1 MSPFQPDLGLL
12 DDFPP
17 QSNALAKRSE
27 EVAAPLKDRTLPMS
41 HFRIRQPAARLAILT
56 SMVALTMLGCSKPE
70 EVQKQTA
77 DSVNLLIQTRSDQLR
92 QATDFIFSDER
103 FDTDAFN
110 NDVSRS
116 LNQWINSKPQ
126 TVAWELDP
134 LVNTWSGEVRLA
146 ADLEAIEKL
155 EFLPKDAQYLQLA
168 AWTNSMVQW
177 VGEQPQ
183 RIAEF
188 RYLLY
193 PNIQRLTSEELEL
206 LRETDKP
213 VSALLRKTNPEL
225 TKDEADKLC
234 LVWQLF
240 DWTVRNIQLEELAS
254 PPTPDE
260 IQLFALNRSDL
271 NLPAAMGVPGPG
283 YTRLPDQTMKVG
295 RGDAWERGRVF
306 LSMMRSMNVDA
317 AWVGRTEDSSED
329 ATVVPQMIVVLIG
342 NQGFLFDPAFG
353 LPIPNANVDGI
364 ATVKEVAD
372 DSKILTAMNIAD
384 FELSGRN
391 RKSIE
396 YGIRVWDPS
405 QLTLVLDAA
414 PVALSKRMKV
424 MEQSLTG
431 TRRLQ
436 LFEKASEKS
445 ERLRKTTGIE
455 NVVLWDVP
463 VLSNHYRRAFDQ
475 AVRFQNPRIAQLYFS
490 EQIYDMPCPI
500 KTTLT
505 FRNEQETIEQ
515 LQYEFI
521 RLRTAR
527 HRAITGTFDAASRN
541 DPPGAKQ
548 LLLTMRMSDEE
559 IEALETDDR
568 IRAAFGVEQ
577 AGPDSQE
584 ENTENVIKQTLKSVR
599 AVAALWLG
607 IAHYE
612 MGDPSSA
619 SKWFTQV
626 ETFDEDETWP
636 DLALYSRAR
645 SDEARLDYTTAIRTL
660 QSSRSPQAAGDA
672 LRARILQSVLDAQQA
687 SQEEAA
693 APAESSEN

>member
-1 MSPFQPDLGLL
+1 
-12 DDFPP
+12 
-17 QSNALAKRSE
+17 
-27 EVAAPLKDRTLPMS
+27 MS
-41 HFRIRQPAARLAILT
+41 HSRIWQPAARLAT
-56 SMVALTMLGCSKPE
+56 TTFMVALTMLGCSKPK

-77 DSVNLLIQTRSDQLR
+77 DSANLLIQTRSDQLR

-126 TVAWELDP
+126 TVEWELDP
-134 LVNTWSGEVRLA
+134 LVNTWSDEVRLA
-146 ADLEAIEKL
+146 ANLGTMEKL

-177 VGEQPQ
+177 IGEQPQ

-193 PNIQRLTSEELEL
+193 PIIQRLTPDELES
-206 LRETDKP
+206 LRGTEKP
-213 VSALLRKTNPEL
+213 VSALLRKANPEL
-225 TKDEADKLC
+225 TEDEADELC

-254 PPTPDE
+254 PPTADE
-260 IQLFALNRSDL
+260 IQLFALNRSEL

-283 YTRLPDQTMKVG
+283 YIRLPDQTMKVG

-306 LSMMRSMNVDA
+306 LAMMRSMNVDA
-317 AWVGRTEDSSED
+317 AWVGRSVDSSE
-329 ATVVPQMIVVLIG
+329 AANAVPQMIVVLIG
-342 NQGFLFDPAFG
+342 NQGFLFDPEFG

-364 ATVKEVAD
+364 ATVKEVANE
-372 DSKILTAMNIAD
+372 SKILTALDIAD

-396 YGIRVWDPS
+396 YGIRVWEPS
-405 QLTLVLDAA
+405 ALTLVLDAP
-414 PVALSKRMKV
+414 PVSLSKRMKV

-436 LFEKASEKS
+436 LFEKVTEKS

-455 NVVLWDVP
+455 NAVLWDVP

-475 AVRFQNPRIAQLYFS
+475 AVRFKNTRVAQLYFA

-500 KTTLT
+500 KTALT
-505 FRNEQETIEQ
+505 FRNEQETFEQ

-527 HRAITGTFDAASRN
+527 HRAITGVFDAASRN

-584 ENTENVIKQTLKSVR
+584 ENTENVIKETLKSVR

-619 SKWFTQV
+619 SQWFTQV
-626 ETFDEDETWP
+626 ETFDEDETWS
-636 DLALYSRAR
+636 DLALYSNAR
-645 SDEARLDYTTAIRTL
+645 SDEARLDYAKAIRVL

-687 SQEEAA
+687 LQEKSP
-693 APAESSEN
+693 APAESPEN